1 MGRAVSP
8 DLAQAVLQWSR
19 VSARLNEL
27 LGSGSV
33 ISAVDRSVILVALQ
47 TLRDLPT
54 SGTPADMELLE
65 LASELESRLMG
76 DELLPAMTEPA
87 PEVA

>member
-1 MGRAVSP
+1 
-8 DLAQAVLQWSR
+8 

-47 TLRDLPT
+47 TLRDLPS
-54 SGTPADMELLE
+54 SGALVDAELLE
-65 LASELESRLMG
+65 AADALESRLMG
-76 DELLPAMTEPA
+76 DELALVSADQ
-87 PEVA
+87 EVF